1 MLKINE
7 TPTAEVN
14 FDSNATFDDDFSK
27 WLSKLVPYWKT
38 TYTGCTFE
46 IAKVISDTNGLSVEI
61 SSQSKPNVQSDC
73 KTNLYNSLDVDNN
86 KSKITVKDISTESK
100 NKYSV
105 VWKKESTSE
114 KITDKK
120 ETKKKGDGETGLDP
134 KKPNKYIN
142 RLFGTAA
149 SNILGGVTSGLK
161 GSEESGVENSHYV
174 SDKKLVEEIERI
186 KELLK

>member
-1 MLKINE
+1 MATKINT
-7 TPTAEVN
+7 TPTNDVN
-14 FDSNATFDDDFSK
+14 FDPNATFDEDFSK
-27 WLSKLVPYWKT
+27 WLTEMVAYWPKY
-38 TYTGCTFE
+38 YTGCTFQ
-46 IAKVISDTNGLSVEI
+46 ITKVISDTNGLSVEI

-73 KTNLYNSLDVDNN
+73 KSNLYNSCKDAKN
-86 KSKITVKDISTESK
+86 ITVISTESK

-120 ETKKKGDGETGLDP
+120 ETKKKGDGENGLDP

-149 SNILGGVTSGLK
+149 SNILGGVTAGLK